1 MISKDKTLYSFLLNI
16 LVDENCSSAQ
26 LITSHDVSSL
36 LKRIEKINLKSINID
51 PEISDVSDCND
62 DIFIVLDDVV
72 LSESDIGTIKNLL
85 SQKIVIFTNFKK
97 DKNIDDVM
105 LRLGFQTELRDSKN
119 KLKCFSYNLKTY
131 NNKRSW
137 NNAEGWANPENFDK
151 FRW

>member
-26 LITSHDVSSL
+26 LITSQDVSSL

-51 PEISDVSDCND
+51 PEINDVNDCND

>member
-1 MISKDKTLYSFLLNI
+1 MISKDKTLYSFFLNI

-26 LITSHDVSSL
+26 LITSQDVSSL
-36 LKRIEKINLKSINID
+36 LKRIEKINMKSISID

-62 DIFIVLDDVV
+62 DIFVVLDDVV

>member
-51 PEISDVSDCND
+51 PEIIDVNDCND

>member
-1 MISKDKTLYSFLLNI
+1 MISKDKTLYSYLLNI
-16 LVDENCSSAQ
+16 LVDENCASAQ
-26 LITSHDVSSL
+26 LITSQDVSSL

-105 LRLGFQTELRDSKN
+105 LRLGFQSELRDSKN
-119 KLKCFSYNLKTY
+119 KLKCFYCSDFSIWFKLRRNIQ
-131 NNKRSW
+131 
-137 NNAEGWANPENFDK
+137 
-151 FRW
+151 FRKIAR